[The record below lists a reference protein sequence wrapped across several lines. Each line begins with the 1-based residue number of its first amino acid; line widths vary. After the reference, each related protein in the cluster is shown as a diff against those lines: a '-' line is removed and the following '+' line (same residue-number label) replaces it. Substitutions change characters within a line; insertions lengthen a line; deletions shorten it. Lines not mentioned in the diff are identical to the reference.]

1 MTDHRPFARSIAVVV
16 GIDRY
21 RDGIPELR
29 TAANDARRVGA
40 ILGESHGYE
49 VIQLLD
55 EEATQARLT
64 TLLTRELPEGVGPDD
79 RVFFYWAGHGV
90 ARDGDD
96 GPNGYLLPV
105 DARRGD
111 EATFLH
117 MPLVHDALLSLTCRH
132 MLVVLDSCFSGAF
145 RWSGT
150 RAAELIDD
158 DAVIHQ
164 EKYDR
169 FVRDPAWQV
178 ITSAAQDQKA
188 IDQLSTGS
196 LGSRDGDGAHS
207 PFALAL
213 FEALDGAGDV
223 IPRKGGDGLV
233 TATELYL
240 YLEERLQLAAQEAGK
255 RQTPRLWP
263 LRKHDKGEFVFF
275 VPGSDLTL
283 PPAPALTFENNP
295 WRGLASYD
303 AADAALFFGRDAEIA
318 ALRARVEALPLTVV
332 LGASGTGKSSL
343 VKAGLVPRLAADG
356 WQVLPIVRPGTT
368 PLVALAQAVGSG
380 DGAVAA
386 NPAATATTA
395 AGAATATPAA
405 IAARVE
411 ALAAAAGGR
420 KVVLVID
427 QCEELITLVR
437 TPAEREQVL
446 TLLARLAEAHPDT
459 VRIILTLRTDF
470 EPNFDRSAFG
480 ERWRAG
486 RFIVPP
492 MSRDSLR
499 AVIEQPAAKRVLY
512 FEPSALVE
520 TLLDEVVATPGA
532 LPLLSFALSEMYVRY
547 VGRRSAD
554 RAITREDY
562 DALGGVVGA
571 LRARA
576 EAEHDALDAA
586 HRLTLRRVMLRMVVA
601 EGGNLARRRVS
612 DAELDYPD
620 AAEHARAEEVVR
632 RLTSARLLVEGKEA
646 DGEPFVEPAHDALV
660 RGWGRLLDWVRE
672 EGEAPF
678 PLAQRQRLA
687 RAAGEWERADQASQ
701 GGLVWSD
708 AVRSAQLAP
717 LVKARAPWLNRRE
730 LEFARRSVR
739 GRTVR
744 RASTAVAVAMIAAA
758 GAWAFI
764 SGRQA
769 SERAEQV
776 RVGSMVRTA
785 AALAAED
792 PFSAGLVLGSID
804 STLVRR
810 LDPATQLALVRTS
823 AELAV
828 RPLVTASFGEVGSG
842 LRYARLSPDGRWVAM
857 GANEGLLTL
866 SRSDSASDPIVLDQ
880 GEESAIWGVEFS
892 PQSDRLVSTSTAGT
906 LYVWTIGSSKR
917 PVRLAAPDSSRFYRL
932 SFSADGSRI
941 AAFYLR
947 LVTDSTTHEL
957 VEFTPSREARVFN
970 ADGSGTPLRLPLS
983 DDELP
988 TEDFGGGGDW
998 LVTTDG
1004 KRARVW
1010 PIDGASR
1017 PAQVFEFRGV
1027 GVSTAT
1033 LNPSGSHIAVATTD
1047 GHVHVRPTDGRVHV
1061 QPMTGQV
1068 PGRSVAGQEPGQ
1080 STAGRGRGLQLTEHS
1095 DSVVAIAWSPDGHLL
1110 ATFGLDATR
1119 IWDAESGRR
1128 ITRLERDGETLVGG
1142 AFSPDGSALIARS
1155 RYGYDAIVW
1164 RWDED
1169 GKATPT
1175 VLAGHA
1181 DLLET
1186 VGFTPDGV
1194 RAFTASR
1201 DGTAREWVYNPWVRG
1216 ASIFDFDSTA
1226 AAVDPGENALSA
1238 VRFSHDGRLLAI
1250 ATSGGRIAVAPVEA
1264 LNAPRLLS
1272 TTSST
1277 TRALVFSQDDR
1288 RLIALAVD
1296 GGRTEWA
1303 LDARSGPRDTVRI
1316 ESSREI
1322 MILDANV
1329 SADGRH
1335 AFGFS
1340 TPGSFVDADAP
1351 DAAPD
1356 AAVDSGLFVWH
1367 LERREPPVKVTSPDG
1382 TIIVAAVSGNGQ
1394 LLATGTGRGT
1404 VHVQGV
1410 DGTGARTGIV
1420 VPDADDPYPLLPTSA
1435 AFSHDGLQLAVGWED
1450 GAVTMHP
1457 VSGRSAGRR
1466 LAGHTQPVT
1475 AVEFADDGKRLLSVS
1490 RDGTIRIWDVR
1501 AGRSVVTLRPRGIGA
1516 PTAHFTPDGMRVL
1529 TVPESDTAASL
1540 WNADGSGGVAAFTGA
1555 GATVSRASVSP
1566 DGRWLVNAL
1575 DSGGAGLFP
1584 LDAAGILR
1592 TFAVGTICL
1601 SANDRQRYLSESES
1615 ESRARWS
1622 ACERARGR
1630 SGTRRR

>member
-1 MTDHRPFARSIAVVV
+1 
-16 GIDRY
+16 
-21 RDGIPELR
+21 
-29 TAANDARRVGA
+29 
-40 ILGESHGYE
+40 
-49 VIQLLD
+49 
-55 EEATQARLT
+55 
-64 TLLTRELPEGVGPDD
+64 
-79 RVFFYWAGHGV
+79 V

-111 EATFLH
+111 EASYLH

-150 RAAELIDD
+150 RAVDLLDD

-196 LGSRDGDGAHS
+196 LGSRDGVGAHS

-213 FEALDGAGDV
+213 FEALGGAGDV
-223 IPRKGGDGLV
+223 IPRQEGDGLV

-240 YLEERLQLAAQEAGK
+240 YLEERLQTAVHAAGK

-263 LRKHDKGEFVFF
+263 LRKHDKGEYVFF
-275 VPGSDLTL
+275 VPGRDLTL
-283 PPAPALTFENNP
+283 PPAPALTFELNP

-303 AADAALFFGRDAEIA
+303 AADAALFFGRDAEIT
-318 ALRARVEALPLTVV
+318 ALRARIDTLPLTVV

-380 DGAVAA
+380 DGD
-386 NPAATATTA
+386 TS
-395 AGAATATPAA
+395 ATPAA

-411 ALAAAAGGR
+411 ALVAAGGGR

-446 TLLARLAEAHPDT
+446 TLLARLADAHPDRLRL
-459 VRIILTLRTDF
+459 VLTLRTDF

-492 MSRDSLR
+492 MSRENLR

-512 FEPSALVE
+512 FEPSSLVE
-520 TLLDEVVATPGA
+520 QLLDEVVATPGA

-547 VGRRSAD
+547 VERQSAD
-554 RAITREDY
+554 RAITRADY

-571 LRARA
+571 LRSRA

-601 EGGNLARRRVS
+601 EGGTLARRRVS

-620 AAEHARAEEVVR
+620 AAEHARAAEVVR
-632 RLTSARLLVEGKEA
+632 RLTSARLVVEGKEA

-660 RGWGRLLDWVRE
+660 RGWGRLLEWVRE

-687 RAAGEWERADQASQ
+687 RAAGEWERADGGARD
-701 GGLVWSD
+701 GLVWSD

-744 RASTAVAVAMIAAA
+744 RASIGAAVALIAAA

-776 RVGSMVRTA
+776 RVGSIVRTA

-810 LDPATQLALVRTS
+810 LDPATRLALVRTA

-828 RPLVTASFGEVGSG
+828 RPRVTARYGEVGSG

-866 SRSDSASDPIVLDQ
+866 SRSDSTSDPIVLDQ
-880 GEESAIWGVEFS
+880 GDESAIWGVEFS
-892 PQSDRLVSTSTAGT
+892 PQSDRLVSASTGGS
-906 LYVWTIGSSKR
+906 LYVWTIGSSAR
-917 PVRLAAPDSSRFYRL
+917 PVRLAAPDSSRFYSL
-932 SFSADGSRI
+932 SFSPDGRRI

-947 LVTDSTTHEL
+947 LVHDSATHEL
-957 VEFTPSREARVFN
+957 VDFAPSREARVFN
-970 ADGSGTPLRLPLS
+970 ADGSGTPLRIPLGE
-983 DDELP
+983 DELP
-988 TEDFGGGGDW
+988 TSDFGAAGPW

-1004 KRARVW
+1004 RRVRLW
-1010 PIDGASR
+1010 PSAGAPQ

-1027 GVSTAT
+1027 GVTAAT
-1033 LNPSGSHIAVATTD
+1033 VNPSGSHIAVATSD
-1047 GHVHVRPTDGRVHV
+1047 GHVHVRP
-1061 QPMTGQV
+1061 
-1068 PGRSVAGQEPGQ
+1068 VAGPVSVRSISG
-1080 STAGRGRGLQLTEHS
+1080 SSRGMQLTEHT
-1095 DSVVAIAWSPDGHLL
+1095 DSVVSLAWSPDGRLL
-1110 ATFGLDATR
+1110 ASFGNDAAR
-1119 IWDAESGRR
+1119 IWDARSGRR
-1128 ITRLERDGETLVGG
+1128 IARLERDGEVLVAGT
-1142 AFSPDGSALIARS
+1142 FSPDGSALITRS

-1164 RWDED
+1164 CWDD
-1169 GKATPT
+1169 AGRATPT

-1186 VGFTPDGV
+1186 VGFTPDGA

-1201 DGTAREWVYNPWVRG
+1201 DGTAREWVYQPWVRG
-1216 ASIFDFDSTA
+1216 ASIHDFDATA
-1226 AAVDPGENALSA
+1226 TAEDPDEHVLSA
-1238 VRFSHDGRLLAI
+1238 VRFSHDGRFLAV
-1250 ATSGGRIAVAPVEA
+1250 ATSGGRIAVAPVES
-1264 LNAPRLLS
+1264 LGTPRLLS
-1272 TTSST
+1272 TTAST
-1277 TRALVFSQDDR
+1277 TRALAFSADDR
-1288 RLIALAVD
+1288 RLIAIAVD

-1303 LDARSGPRDTVRI
+1303 LDGRGGPRDTLRI
-1316 ESSREI
+1316 EPSREI
-1322 MILDANV
+1322 MVLDPIIAT
-1329 SADGRH
+1329 DGRH
-1335 AFGFS
+1335 AFAFS
-1340 TPGSFVDADAP
+1340 TPGSLVDAAAP

-1367 LERREPPVKVTSPDG
+1367 LERREPPVKVASPDG
-1382 TIIVAAVSGNGQ
+1382 TIIVAAVSGNGE
-1394 LLATGTGRGT
+1394 LLATGTRRGT
-1404 VHVQGV
+1404 VHVQGL
-1410 DGTGARTGIV
+1410 DGAGARTGIV
-1420 VPDADDPYPLLPTSA
+1420 VPDADDPYPLLPSSA
-1435 AFSHDGLQLAVGWED
+1435 AFSSDGLQLAVGWED
-1450 GAVTMHP
+1450 GSVTMHP

-1475 AVEFADDGKRLLSVS
+1475 ALEFAADDARLLSVS

-1501 AGRSVVTLRPRGIGA
+1501 GGQSVVTLRPRGIGV
-1516 PTAHFTPDGMRVL
+1516 PTAHFTPDGTRVL
-1529 TVPESDTAASL
+1529 TVPASDTVAGL
-1540 WNADGSGGVAAFTGA
+1540 WNADGSGGAAAFTGA
-1555 GATVSRASVSP
+1555 GALISLASVSP
-1566 DGRWLVNAL
+1566 DGRWLVNVL

-1592 TFAVGTICL
+1592 TFAVGSVCL
-1601 SANDRQRYLSESES
+1601 SANDRQRYLSESAS

-1622 ACERARGR
+1622 ACERERGR
-1630 SGTRRR
+1630 SGVVRE